1 MADKTEKKSKG
12 FFAGVKRFFGRI
24 GKFFRDTV
32 SEMKKVVWPSKKQ
45 IINNTV
51 VVAVVVVV
59 AAVLIMVL
67 DAVFGWIPPELV
79 LLAAVVWQGCRS
91 WRALERRRR
100 ESIKK
105 EVEVI

>member
-67 DAVFGWIPPELV
+67 DAVFGVTVRTFKAESGV
-79 LLAAVVWQGCRS
+79 LTNGRG
-91 WRALERRRR
+91 
-100 ESIKK
+100 
-105 EVEVI
+105 

>member
-59 AAVLIMVL
+59 AALEALATGALSAAGCVAAQVGTESISEERSRTRLIMVS
-67 DAVFGWIPPELV
+67 P
-79 LLAAVVWQGCRS
+79 R
-91 WRALERRRR
+91 
-100 ESIKK
+100 
-105 EVEVI
+105 

>member
-12 FFAGVKRFFGRI
+12 FFAGVKRF

-67 DAVFGWIPPELV
+67 DAVFGFGLNQ
-79 LLAAVVWQGCRS
+79 LLKGV
-91 WRALERRRR
+91 
-100 ESIKK
+100 
-105 EVEVI
+105 

>member
-51 VVAVVVVV
+51 VVAVVEGRVTVRTFK
-59 AAVLIMVL
+59 AESGVLTN
-67 DAVFGWIPPELV
+67 GR
-79 LLAAVVWQGCRS
+79 G
-91 WRALERRRR
+91 
-100 ESIKK
+100 
-105 EVEVI
+105 

>member
-59 AAVLIMVL
+59 AAVLIGPGRCVRLRAEPVAEGRVTVRTFKAESGVL
-67 DAVFGWIPPELV
+67 TNGR
-79 LLAAVVWQGCRS
+79 G
-91 WRALERRRR
+91 
-100 ESIKK
+100 
-105 EVEVI
+105 